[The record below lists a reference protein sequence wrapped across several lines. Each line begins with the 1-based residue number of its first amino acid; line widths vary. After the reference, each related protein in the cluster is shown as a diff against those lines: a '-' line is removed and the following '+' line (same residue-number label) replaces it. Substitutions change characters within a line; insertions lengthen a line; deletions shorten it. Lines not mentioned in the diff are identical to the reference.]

1 MNESNFHA
9 SHRSIRTNKTE
20 QNMIPFRLLLFPQ
33 VYLVALTLFLDI
45 TTADLLW
52 SQTIVL

>member
-1 MNESNFHA
+1 
-9 SHRSIRTNKTE
+9 
-20 QNMIPFRLLLFPQ
+20 MIPFRLLLFPQ

>member
-1 MNESNFHA
+1 MNESNFHV

-20 QNMIPFRLLLFPQ
+20 QNIIPFRLLLFPQ
-33 VYLVALTLFLDI
+33 VYLVALTLFLNI

>member
-1 MNESNFHA
+1 MNENNFHA

-33 VYLVALTLFLDI
+33 VYLVALTLFLNI

>member
-9 SHRSIRTNKTE
+9 SHRSIRTNKTG
-20 QNMIPFRLLLFPQ
+20 QNIIPFRLLLLPQ
-33 VYLVALTLFLDI
+33 VYLVALTLFLNI